1 MEQMESLVRL
11 EERVQQAVEL
21 IGRLKMEKQR
31 LESETARL
39 LELNRELETRAGSL
53 AREKDELLREGL
65 ALREREEEWSRFER
79 DREEIRSRIDSMLAK
94 FEELE
99 I

>member
-1 MEQMESLVRL
+1 MESLVRL

-53 AREKDELLREGL
+53 AREKDELLREGRT
-65 ALREREEEWSRFER
+65 LREKEEEWSRFER

-94 FEELE
+94 FEEVE